1 MNNIFR
7 RVSNVCHYLAKA
19 LPTDWY
25 WLKRSVKNSMLYRGE
40 EYLANRL
47 LIMGHSVEK
56 GITMPNRRYGFGYGV
71 VRLLISLCQEYRAKY
86 GSEKEAFQIA
96 LDDLREYLQIHQEA
110 NFELPEDIEEGI
122 RKLMAFKTGTE
133 VDCKMVTKEEF
144 FAYSDFASFAHS
156 RHTSRWFSDEEISD
170 DTIKSVIELANTA
183 PSACNRQSVRVKC
196 VSCERKNE
204 ILGLQN
210 GNRGFGEKIN
220 KLLVVTFL
228 QPSWEYDIQSAGY
241 LDAGI
246 YTMNI
251 LYALHYHQRQRARND
266 FQRAAR
272 QMYRGAQRHHKSCHT
287 LIHAVGNSL
296 AQRHRDGRC
305 RRRCAERREVCRQHI
320 AQQAER
326 ILLRHKSGDAELKD
340 EKENVKYE
348 NHNYH
353 LHKHRQHMRH
363 LAGMRHIHKNAE
375 NIQR

>member
-1 MNNIFR
+1 MYYRKVILLRWQTFVNKIVFPKMNNIFR
-7 RVSNVCHYLAKA
+7 RASNVCHYLAKA

-71 VRLLISLCQEYRAKY
+71 VRLLISLCQEYRAQY

-170 DTIKSVIELANTA
+170 ETIKRVIELANTA

-196 VSCERKNE
+196 VSGEKKNE

-251 LYALHYHQRQRARND
+251 LYALHYHQLCACTLNAHFEVKNIEKVQQILNLNPLEVPTVFIGVGKPLDKMMIA
-266 FQRAAR
+266 
-272 QMYRGAQRHHKSCHT
+272 KS
-287 LIHAVGNSL
+287 
-296 AQRHRDGRC
+296 
-305 RRRCAERREVCRQHI
+305 
-320 AQQAER
+320 ER
-326 ILLRHKSGDAELKD
+326 IDVKD
-340 EKENVKYE
+340 V
-348 NHNYH
+348 
-353 LHKHRQHMRH
+353 L
-363 LAGMRHIHKNAE
+363 GFID
-375 NIQR
+375 

>member
-1 MNNIFR
+1 MLRNLGNRNLFNMNNIFR
-7 RVSNVCHYLAKA
+7 RASNVAHYLAKA

-25 WLKRSVKNSMLYRGE
+25 WLKRSVKYSMLYRGE

-71 VRLLISLCQEYRAKY
+71 VRLLISLCQEYRAQY
-86 GSEKEAFQIA
+86 GSEKEA
-96 LDDLREYLQIHQEA
+96 
-110 NFELPEDIEEGI
+110 
-122 RKLMAFKTGTE
+122 
-133 VDCKMVTKEEF
+133 F

-170 DTIKSVIELANTA
+170 DTIESVIELANTA

-196 VSCERKNE
+196 VSGEKKNE

-228 QPSWEYDIQSAGY
+228 QPSWEYDIQNAGY

-251 LYALHYHQRQRARND
+251 LYALHYHQLCACTLNAHFEVKNISKVQQILNLSPLEVPTVFIGVGKPMEKMMIA
-266 FQRAAR
+266 
-272 QMYRGAQRHHKSCHT
+272 KS
-287 LIHAVGNSL
+287 
-296 AQRHRDGRC
+296 
-305 RRRCAERREVCRQHI
+305 
-320 AQQAER
+320 ER
-326 ILLRHKSGDAELKD
+326 IGVESVLKFI
-340 EKENVKYE
+340 
-348 NHNYH
+348 
-353 LHKHRQHMRH
+353 
-363 LAGMRHIHKNAE
+363 G
-375 NIQR
+375 

>member
-1 MNNIFR
+1 MNSPFR
-7 RVSNVCHYLAKA
+7 RIANSIMYLTDAISNECFWFL
-19 LPTDWY
+19 
-25 WLKRSVKNSMLYRGE
+25 RSIKYSMFYRGE
-40 EYLANRL
+40 EYLSNRL
-47 LIMGHSVEK
+47 LVIGHGLEK

-71 VRLLISLCQEYRAKY
+71 VRLLISLCQEYRAQY

-122 RKLMAFKTGTE
+122 RKLMAFKTGTG

-156 RHTSRWFSDEEISD
+156 RHTSRWFSDEDISD

-196 VSCERKNE
+196 VSGEKKNE

-251 LYALHYHQRQRARND
+251 LYALHYHQLCACTLNAHFEEKNIEKVQQILNLNPLEVPTVFIGVGKPMEKMMIA
-266 FQRAAR
+266 
-272 QMYRGAQRHHKSCHT
+272 KS
-287 LIHAVGNSL
+287 
-296 AQRHRDGRC
+296 
-305 RRRCAERREVCRQHI
+305 
-320 AQQAER
+320 ER
-326 ILLRHKSGDAELKD
+326 IGVESVLKFI
-340 EKENVKYE
+340 
-348 NHNYH
+348 
-353 LHKHRQHMRH
+353 
-363 LAGMRHIHKNAE
+363 G
-375 NIQR
+375 